1 MMLLLNQMMMD
12 TMSMPNTGIQIPM
25 TAFQTGQLE
34 IESYPLNQLKRQ
46 VKAFL
51 DYIA

>member
-12 TMSMPNTGIQIPM
+12 TMNMPNTGIQISM
-25 TAFQTGQLE
+25 EGFKTGQLV
-34 IESYPLNQLKRQ
+34 IEGLPLNQLKRQ

-51 DYIA
+51 DYIT